1 MSIHDIAILLGIYIA
16 TIGAGALVGYEM
28 KMTDMVKDNLCV
40 KCALLKKV
48 DKDGYITCPCFTNK
62 QARAEGMNIFLHC
75 FCTDCVRKEK

>member
-1 MSIHDIAILLGIYIA
+1 MKWSKESGE
-16 TIGAGALVGYEM
+16 GASPLPRKKGEL

-62 QARAEGMNIFLHC
+62 QARAEGMNVFLHC